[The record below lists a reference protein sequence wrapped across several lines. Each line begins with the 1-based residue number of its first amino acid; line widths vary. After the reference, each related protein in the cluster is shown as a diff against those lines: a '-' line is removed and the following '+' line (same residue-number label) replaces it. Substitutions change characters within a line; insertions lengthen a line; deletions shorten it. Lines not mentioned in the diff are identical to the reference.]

1 MRSTD
6 GFVSY
11 AETVMQQPGYDDMP
25 EAIMSYKFGS
35 VLNSEGELV
44 VAGYFIKLCSHGLL
58 IGRVQNAEIIRSLST
73 KQDVLSYCS
82 SKTLIPDLNPS
93 DEVYEL
99 YGYDQVYLFDLFH
112 KKDEER
118 KSDDGMIPETKSIAA
133 GLVEYQTTRSS
144 LGLVLDPYGDF
155 TIPPAGQQKVLFDDS
170 HCNDTKIWAKNY
182 LVIYDSGI
190 KIKTMQKG
198 FLGTWSKFQNPIE
211 GGVTSWIVEE
221 TGSFEDVYG
230 TYVDINKVNY
240 DSKNSLPRNVYT
252 IRYNDN
258 LWNIMHVNLQ
268 QKINEGQALANSQN
282 LSVVVEGVRFVVSDT
297 KAYTRFPDRVD
308 SENWLTI
315 EKDWP
320 TPFWGD
326 AYSNTSYILNSTGLK
341 SRVSFKTII
350 AILYGQSTWNS
361 ATKGSI
367 MLYNYD

>member
-1 MRSTD
+1 MKQFILSIFCSFAIFSCCSKIDAPVVNSKPSASDYSFSISQPLNFDSIEALHQYVSSCSPIMRSTD

-144 LGLVLDPYGDF
+144 LGLVLNPYGDF

-211 GGVTSWIVEE
+211 GGVTSWVVEE
-221 TGSFEDVYG
+221 TG
-230 TYVDINKVNY
+230 
-240 DSKNSLPRNVYT
+240 
-252 IRYNDN
+252 
-258 LWNIMHVNLQ
+258 
-268 QKINEGQALANSQN
+268 
-282 LSVVVEGVRFVVSDT
+282 
-297 KAYTRFPDRVD
+297 
-308 SENWLTI
+308 
-315 EKDWP
+315 
-320 TPFWGD
+320 
-326 AYSNTSYILNSTGLK
+326 
-341 SRVSFKTII
+341 
-350 AILYGQSTWNS
+350 
-361 ATKGSI
+361 
-367 MLYNYD
+367 